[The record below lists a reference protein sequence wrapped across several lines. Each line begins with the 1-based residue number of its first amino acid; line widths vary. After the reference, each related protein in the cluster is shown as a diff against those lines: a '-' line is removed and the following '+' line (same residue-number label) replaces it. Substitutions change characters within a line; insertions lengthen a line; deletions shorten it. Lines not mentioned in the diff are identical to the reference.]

1 MSTLALGNALPDG
14 RIHRGGGFSWKFF
27 ALELRRMS
35 RNRRTM
41 LISLIVP
48 PLVFLS
54 YGTQP
59 GFRTQAYG
67 SGNMTAYAMVSMA
80 LYGAM
85 LCTTSGGATVAV
97 ERASGWSRQLRLTP
111 LRPVMYIVTKIML
124 SMLLGLCSVTVVFI
138 VGAVLGAHL
147 GAVAWV
153 SCFLIVWAGSVIF
166 AALGLFL
173 GYLLPA
179 SSIMQIL
186 GLLLAILGF
195 AGGLFFPLHGWIGDV
210 SRVFPTNGVA
220 TLARVP
226 FGGSSGMDIALAVL
240 NVVFW
245 AVAFTAGSTILFRRD
260 TAR

>member
-1 MSTLALGNALPDG
+1 
-14 RIHRGGGFSWKFF
+14 
-27 ALELRRMS
+27 
-35 RNRRTM
+35 
-41 LISLIVP
+41 
-48 PLVFLS
+48 
-54 YGTQP
+54 
-59 GFRTQAYG
+59 
-67 SGNMTAYAMVSMA
+67 
-80 LYGAM
+80 M

-111 LRPVMYIVTKIML
+111 LRPILYILTKLML
-124 SMLLGLCSVTVVFI
+124 AMLLGCCSVTVVFI

-147 GAVAWV
+147 TAVAWV
-153 SCFLIVWAGSVIF
+153 SCFLIVWAGSLIF

-195 AGGLFFPLHGWIGDV
+195 AGGLFFPLHGWLGDL
-210 SRVFPTNGVA
+210 SRAFPTNGVA
-220 TLARVP
+220 TLARIP
-226 FGGSSGMDIALAVL
+226 FGGSSGLDIALAVL

-245 AVAFTAGSTILFRRD
+245 AVAFTVGSTILFRRD

>member
-1 MSTLALGNALPDG
+1 VPAG
-14 RIHRGGGFSWKFF
+14 RIRRTGGFGWGFF
-27 ALELRRMS
+27 ALELRRML

-41 LISLIVP
+41 MIALIVP

-54 YGTQP
+54 YGTQS
-59 GFRTQAYG
+59 GFRTEAYG

-111 LRPVMYIVTKIML
+111 LRPVMYIVSKIML
-124 SMLLGLCSVTVVFI
+124 SMLLGFCSSAVVFT

-147 GAVAWV
+147 TAVAWV
-153 SCFLIVWAGSVIF
+153 SCFLIVWAGSIIF

-195 AGGLFFPLHGWIGDV
+195 AGGLFFPLHGWIGDI

-226 FGGSSGMDIALAVL
+226 FGGSGDSGLDIALAVV

-245 AVAFTAGSTILFRRD
+245 AAAFTVGSTILFRRD

>member
-1 MSTLALGNALPDG
+1 MSSHTLGNTLPAD
-14 RIHRGGGFSWKFF
+14 RTRRAGGFSWEFL
-27 ALELRRMS
+27 ALELRRML

-41 LISLIVP
+41 VISLIVP

-54 YGTQP
+54 YGTQS

-111 LRPVMYIVTKIML
+111 LRPILYIATKIML
-124 SMLLGLCSVTVVFI
+124 AMLLGFCSAAVVFI
-138 VGAVLGAHL
+138 LGAALGAHL
-147 GAVAWV
+147 PAAAWV
-153 SCFLIVWAGSVIF
+153 SCFVIVWAGSLIF

-186 GLLLAILGF
+186 GLLLAVLGF
-195 AGGLFFPLHGWIGDV
+195 AGGLFFPLRGWVGDL

-220 TLARVP
+220 TLARIP
-226 FGGSSGMDIALAVL
+226 FGGSTGLDIALAAL

-245 AVAFTAGSTILFRRD
+245 AVAFTAGATILFRRD

>member
-1 MSTLALGNALPDG
+1 MSTLALGNGLPAG
-14 RIHRGGGFSWKFF
+14 RIRRGGGFSRGFF
-27 ALELRRMS
+27 VLELRRML

-41 LISLIVP
+41 MIALIVP

-54 YGTQP
+54 YGTQS
-59 GFRTQAYG
+59 GFRSQVYG

-111 LRPVMYIVTKIML
+111 LRPVLYIATKIML
-124 SMLLGLCSVTVVFI
+124 AMLLGFCSAAVVFI
-138 VGAVLGAHL
+138 LGAVLGAHL
-147 GAVAWV
+147 PVLAWV
-153 SCFLIVWAGSVIF
+153 SCFLIVWAGSLIF

-186 GLLLAILGF
+186 GLLLAVLGF

-220 TLARVP
+220 TLARIP
-226 FGGSSGMDIALAVL
+226 FGGSTGLDIALAVL
-240 NVVFW
+240 NVLFW
-245 AVAFTAGSTILFRRD
+245 AVAFTVGSTILFRRD